1 MTAIHHKLQIEA
13 PGAPPVQSQGASGSD
28 QGGMPLPG
36 SVDPLLLAFYY
47 LLEASNTTDNTA
59 MIHAK
64 QLNQNA
70 QSQQKLNADL
80 SQLQRESVP
89 HLQTK
94 HHTTYICHYYFF
106 FWWFTKKTW
115 VTHPNQVAVDQ
126 AQAVNQELSVQ
137 RQMLSDK
144 MATLEQDAKIVVGS
158 VNSDTDEAQMTAQQG
173 SQVLEALKTLTFN
186 ALMRH
191 APQG

>member
-1 MTAIHHKLQIEA
+1 MTAIHHKLEIQA
-13 PGAPPVQSQGASGSD
+13 PGAPPVQSQGASGADPGAPS
-28 QGGMPLPG
+28 PG

-47 LLEASNTTDNTA
+47 LLEASNTSDKTA

-70 QSQQKLNADL
+70 QSQQKLNAEL
-80 SQLQRESVP
+80 SQLQRDSVP
-89 HLQTK
+89 HLNTK
-94 HHTTYICHYYFF
+94 HHTTYICHYYFL

-115 VTHPNQVAVDQ
+115 VTHSNQVAVDQ
-126 AQAVNQELSVQ
+126 AQAANQELSVQ

-144 MATLEQDAKIVVGS
+144 MVTLEQDAKIVVS
-158 VNSDTDEAQMTAQQG
+158 KVNSITDEAMQTEQEG
-173 SQVLEALKTLTFN
+173 SGLLQALQSLTFK
-186 ALMRH
+186 ALLRH